1 MSSHNSGRRGTVQG
15 VHRTIV
21 WLLASG
27 AWAAGL
33 WGALQLQRL
42 PTSVLGEHVLCGPWG
57 CGPPVPALLACHGF
71 WMVLLGPPA
80 VLAALRLPSRW
91 VGLLGML
98 LVLIGAAGLLG
109 VAAYEAATWFR
120 GASEWQRQYAAQR
133 YFYALVMLV
142 DFPILEVLIV
152 GSGLWWAYR
161 AKAGRAATP
170 VSLMPDGPHRVEL
183 PGSRADLDSV

>member
-1 MSSHNSGRRGTVQG
+1 
-15 VHRTIV
+15 
-21 WLLASG
+21 
-27 AWAAGL
+27 
-33 WGALQLQRL
+33 
-42 PTSVLGEHVLCGPWG
+42 
-57 CGPPVPALLACHGF
+57 
-71 WMVLLGPPA
+71 MVLLGPPA